1 MKNVI
6 NIFTKEACETMK
18 GMDRAERREKLAGAI
33 TAFFQG
39 KHPAQLDQIA
49 PAMHIAKELGVDQEL
64 VQKVIAAMVQKG
76 MTGPSDAANLMNRNT
91 PVTADV
97 FYTSVLD
104 PLASFG
110 FEEIFDLVDMRGSGQ
125 TSFDILD
132 VTNAI
137 TFAEVKSGE
146 KMKVYGISDGKSSVS
161 KMIIAAAI
169 GILDDW
175 INYAQFWNLNQ
186 AVVEARSK
194 YYDKMATD
202 HYSVF
207 SVACAVNAQLFATD
221 DITTI
226 NNACAAR
233 FTALAS
239 LGYVLTGNERFLL
252 RANPALKAR
261 IEKAFALTFNGMSTS
276 PNQLVHNIDR
286 AYSTKLSSSYIYLG
300 LPGRKAKRGIW
311 SDLKAETDR
320 DILLRGTDVAYS
332 GEYNMAV
339 GETAQFTRLNLS

>member
-1 MKNVI
+1 
-6 NIFTKEACETMK
+6 MK
-18 GMDRAERREKLAGAI
+18 GMDLQERRAKLAGAI

-39 KHPAQLDQIA
+39 KHPAQLAQIA
-49 PAMHIAKELGVDQEL
+49 PAVHIAKELGVDEEL
-64 VQKVIAAMVQKG
+64 VRKVINSFVVQKG
-76 MTGPSDAANLMNRNT
+76 MTGPSDAANLMNRNQ

-97 FYTSVLD
+97 FYLSVLD

-137 TFAEVKSGE
+137 TFAEVKSGQ
-146 KMKVYGISDGKSSVS
+146 KMKVYGITDGKSTIT

-175 INYAQFWNLNQ
+175 INYAQFWNINQ
-186 AVVEARSK
+186 AIIEARSK

-207 SVACAVNAQLFATD
+207 AVACAVNDQSFSVD

-226 NNACAAR
+226 NNAISAR

-239 LGYVLTGNERFLL
+239 KGYVLTGNERFVL

-261 IEKAFALTFNGMSTS
+261 IEKAFAGTFNGITASGGTIIPS
-276 PNQLVHNIDR
+276 NQLVWNVDR
-286 AYSTKLSSSYIYLG
+286 VYSTKLSASYIYVG
-300 LPGRKAKRGIW
+300 LPGRKAKRAIW
-311 SDLKAETDR
+311 SDLAAEMDR
-320 DILLRGTDVAYS
+320 DILMRGTDVAYS
-332 GEYNMAV
+332 GEYNCGI
-339 GETAQFTRLNLS
+339 GETAQFTRLALS